1 MARPT
6 HQFPK
11 SFHQERMKL
20 GTPSGRTLFLLKSL
34 AWLATSNKER
44 GGKTLKILL
53 LIVSMRSECIRIAG
67 RSLRICLHSA
77 PSSEYLS
84 GKLMQA

>member
-1 MARPT
+1 M
-6 HQFPK
+6 
-11 SFHQERMKL
+11 
-20 GTPSGRTLFLLKSL
+20 
-34 AWLATSNKER
+34 
-44 GGKTLKILL
+44 GKTLKILY

-67 RSLRICLHSA
+67 RSLRICLRSA